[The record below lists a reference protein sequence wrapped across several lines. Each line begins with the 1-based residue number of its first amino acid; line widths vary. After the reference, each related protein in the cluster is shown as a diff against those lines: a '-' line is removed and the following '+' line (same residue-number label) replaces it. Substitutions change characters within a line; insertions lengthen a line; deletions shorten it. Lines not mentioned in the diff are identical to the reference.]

1 MQVAGPPQWE
11 QALLAADDGHFELLQ
26 RRHFEVIEL
35 NNYQATSE
43 RRSAALTNSM
53 IVANILHRP
62 MRTIVSIV
70 GVAIQITLILL
81 VVGITTWMRVDAGK
95 RQEGIGADI
104 MFRPPNSQLLWL
116 SGTPMPMGFKEVL
129 ENIDGVKIASPVL
142 VQTTTTGGL
151 SNIFGIDIQS
161 YSALSGGFV
170 YIKGGPFENPHDVII
185 DQLYARNKKLSLGD
199 QVDLLN
205 HKFRICGIVEPGK
218 GARIFLPIAALQDL
232 MGAVN
237 KTSMFYIKAKDSN
250 KTNELIQR
258 IQAIPE
264 LHDYSMVS
272 IQEYLSQLTTQAIPA
287 LDTFINVMIF
297 LACLI
302 GFLVIYLSMYTTITE
317 RTREIGIL
325 KSMGASKLFIV
336 GGILREALLL
346 SILGIIVGLGLT
358 CLAKPIII
366 ATLPTLSVMITTRW
380 VVESSFLAILAGL
393 LGAFYPSLRAASQD
407 PVDAL
412 SYE

>member
-1 MQVAGPPQWE
+1 
-11 QALLAADDGHFELLQ
+11 
-26 RRHFEVIEL
+26 
-35 NNYQATSE
+35 
-43 RRSAALTNSM
+43 LTNSM

-62 MRTIVSIV
+62 MRTFVSIF

-104 MFRPPNSQLLWL
+104 MFRPPNSQIYWL
-116 SGTPMPMGFKEVL
+116 SGTPMSMGFKEVL
-129 ENIDGVKIASPVL
+129 EGIDGVKIASPVL

-151 SNIFGIDIQS
+151 SNIFGIDINS
-161 YSALSGGFV
+161 YSALSGGFE
-170 YIKGGPFENPHDVII
+170 YHKGGPFEKPYDVII
-185 DQLYARNKKLSLGD
+185 DQLYARNKKLDIGSE
-199 QVDLLN
+199 VDLLN
-205 HKFRICGIVEPGK
+205 HKFRVCGIVEPGK
-218 GARIFLPIAALQDL
+218 GARIFLPLNTLQDL

-237 KTSMFYIKAKDSN
+237 KTSMFYIKAKDPS

-346 SILGIIVGLGLT
+346 SFLGIIVGLGFT
-358 CLAKPIII
+358 YLAKPIII
-366 ATLPTLSVMITTRW
+366 ATLPTLSVMITARW

>member
-1 MQVAGPPQWE
+1 
-11 QALLAADDGHFELLQ
+11 
-26 RRHFEVIEL
+26 
-35 NNYQATSE
+35 
-43 RRSAALTNSM
+43 LTNSM

-81 VVGITTWMRVDAGK
+81 VVGITTWMRVDAAK

-104 MFRPPNSQLLWL
+104 MFRPPNSQIYWL
-116 SGTPMPMGFKEVL
+116 SGTPMSMGFKEVL
-129 ENIDGVKIASPVL
+129 EGIDGVKIASPVL

-151 SNIFGIDIQS
+151 SNIFGIDMKS
-161 YSALSGGFV
+161 YSALSGGFTF
-170 YIKGGPFENPHDVII
+170 IKGGPFEKQYDVII
-185 DQLYARNKKLSLGD
+185 DHLYARNKKLDIGD
-199 QVDLLN
+199 PVDLLN
-205 HKFRICGIVEPGK
+205 HKFRVCGIVEPGK
-218 GARIFLPIAALQDL
+218 GARIFLPITTLQDL

-237 KTSMFYIKAKDSN
+237 KTSMFYIKAKDPA
-250 KTNELIQR
+250 KVNELIQR

-272 IQEYLSQLTTQAIPA
+272 IQEYLSQLTNAAIPA
-287 LDTFINVMIF
+287 LDTFINVMIV

-325 KSMGASKLFIV
+325 KSMGASKLFII

-346 SILGIIVGLGLT
+346 SILGIIAGLGFT
-358 CLAKPIII
+358 YLAKPIII

-380 VVESSFLAILAGL
+380 IIKAGILAIIAALF
-393 LGAFYPSLRAASQD
+393 GAFYPSLRAASQD